1 MNRINKRGLFVFICA
16 AALAVSLCG
25 CGGMPQSGGP
35 TDTAS
40 SEDGVAPDKSET
52 SADSSELFRIEKT
65 GVDAPDGFQGV
76 RLAFLDREHHAG
88 KPVQVDLVLPET
100 WEATVAD
107 GEVIPGTA
115 MPCIGL
121 TSGGQTVGYVDVNP
135 FSQTEQAASGEESQD
150 MEDIWVYFGGTL
162 VGNHY
167 YGKDYQSL
175 THTDTVE
182 TGLCKIEYDGK
193 FDPDGEGYSYDG
205 ILSANIPMEVYAQ
218 VVLTGPEL
226 TEDQIQTVADS
237 ITLSDAA

>member
-1 MNRINKRGLFVFICA
+1 MDVNKRGLFVFIYA

-35 TDTAS
+35 TDVAS
-40 SEDGVAPDKSET
+40 SEGGGTPET
-52 SADSSELFRIEKT
+52 SEASADNAALFRIEKT
-65 GVDAPDGFQGV
+65 GMDAPDGFQGV

-107 GEVIPGTA
+107 GEILPGMT

-135 FSQTEQAASGEESQD
+135 FSQGEQAATGEKSRD
-150 MEDIWVYFGGTL
+150 METIWVYFGGTL
-162 VGNHY
+162 VGSHY

-175 THTDTVE
+175 KHTDTVE

-193 FDPDGEGYSYDG
+193 FDPDGAGYSYDG
-205 ILSANIPMEVYAQ
+205 ILSANIPLEVYAQ
-218 VVLTGPEL
+218 VVLTSPEL

-237 ITLSDAA
+237 IALSDAA